1 MAVPARATARHVTPS
16 RPPGVE
22 GLLAVVPARASLPA
36 VIRNVRRVTTVV
48 VDPAARVQMLGAA
61 VGDDPALS
69 AETLRLANA
78 ALLACAGV
86 GRVETVHQAI
96 LLLGFERVRDVA
108 VGAAVFGMV
117 DGDDPSLAELVGGAV
132 ITAHHALAIGARV
145 RHPRPETAYLAGLLR
160 NLGELAAAR
169 WLPGPYAA
177 YRAALRSGQAPSV
190 AARATLGA
198 TRDEL
203 GTALARHWGLPDPLR
218 GSLGLGAGEDVTP
231 DALLTPI
238 ARLAGR
244 LTDAIYRSEPPAAVA
259 WDAVHEAADRLR
271 VPSQVLTDIAEWA
284 FAESTD
290 ALAALRPDLKLEAW
304 GTRLATV
311 VGDAGTDRAA
321 DAPASGDGFRARP
334 SLQLIRGDDAPF
346 EALPGPT
353 DWVFEETAEE
363 RAEAAERATADAVQ
377 LALRAMLEAGYQR
390 AAFVLLDPA
399 TRALRVRYAD
409 GEGAEYLEHRIDTPT
424 DGSTPLARAYA
435 QGTDVVA
442 PTRLVLAQLDDPVC
456 KRLRSVSFVWLP
468 VQVAG
473 TPIGALVGDAL
484 RTGLVPA
491 EGPAQAAAA
500 RDALAESLDAMRH
513 AR

>member
-1 MAVPARATARHVTPS
+1 
-16 RPPGVE
+16 VE

-61 VGDDPALS
+61 VSDDPALS

-78 ALLACAGV
+78 ALMACAGV
-86 GRVETVHQAI
+86 GRVDTVHQAI

-177 YRAALRSGQAPSV
+177 YRTAVRTGQAPSV
-190 AARATLGA
+190 AARTTLGA

-218 GSLGLGAGEDVTP
+218 GTLGLGSGDDVTP

-244 LTDAIYRSEPPAAVA
+244 LTDAIYRSEPPATVA
-259 WDAVHEAADRLR
+259 WGAVQEAAERLR
-271 VPSQVLTDIAEWA
+271 VPQQTLTDIAEWA

-290 ALAALRPDLKLEAW
+290 ALAALRPDLRLDAW
-304 GTRLATV
+304 GARLATV
-311 VGDAGTDRAA
+311 VGRDDPATASLGAEA
-321 DAPASGDGFRARP
+321 DPGRPRP
-334 SLQLIRGDDAPF
+334 SLQRIRGDDGSPDHAPDVV
-346 EALPGPT
+346 PMPS

-377 LALRAMLEAGYQR
+377 LALRAMLEAGFQR

-409 GEGAEYLEHRIDTPT
+409 GDGAEYLEHRIDTPI
-424 DGSTPLARAYA
+424 DGSTPLSRAYA
-435 QGTDVVA
+435 QGTDIVA

-468 VQVAG
+468 VRVAG
-473 TPIGALVGDAL
+473 TPIGALIGDAL
-484 RTGLVPA
+484 RTGLVPP
-491 EGPAQAAAA
+491 EGPAHAATA
-500 RDALAESLDAMRH
+500 RDALARALDAMRQG
-513 AR
+513 R